1 MLQAQRKLRAA
12 LKVKFGKADAKEHEE
27 DSDREYKDEDEDEEK
42 RGGRGRGRGRGRVRG
57 GRAGEAKRQKKETT
71 EPAATPPPEP
81 KREKKETPESAAAP
95 PPPAKVTEGETLET
109 MAKDAEDK
117 VLEDMEN
124 ARNAKVY
131 RQDDGD
137 EDEGGDEHQKKP
149 ARRQTACKATPKKKR
164 KKAVTPNKKRAA
176 ETPEKGKGEAGEG
189 EAEDLG
195 PLTPRTKKRKTMHK
209 FKDRPLRTKT
219 HACIAHILHASHVY
233 NT

>member
-1 MLQAQRKLRAA
+1 M
-12 LKVKFGKADAKEHEE
+12 
-27 DSDREYKDEDEDEEK
+27 
-42 RGGRGRGRGRGRVRG
+42 
-57 GRAGEAKRQKKETT
+57 
-71 EPAATPPPEP
+71 
-81 KREKKETPESAAAP
+81 
-95 PPPAKVTEGETLET
+95 ET